1 MTVHL
6 VERKGIY
13 HAVISYKNEAGKWSQ
28 KSKSTGFKVKNNKK
42 NAEKKANAILEKF
55 EKDYNN
61 RCYNIDSD
69 ILFSDFMYNW
79 LEMIKSRVKE
89 NTLHAYTLNVEK
101 HLVPYFEKRNLKLCD
116 LNQRD
121 LQAFINLK
129 LKYVGV
135 NTVIK
140 LHQQIHS
147 ALKYALR
154 MDLVQYNVAER
165 VELPR
170 KTKPN
175 HEYYN
180 AEELNQLLRI
190 SRNTPIESAVILATY
205 YGLRR
210 EEVLGL
216 RYGDIDFVNNTL
228 NIKHTVVLVGSK
240 AKYEDCTKNSSSKRT
255 LPLIPEIK
263 QYLLDLMKKQEA
275 DKEIFGNCYYDSDYI
290 CRYVSGEL
298 LKPSYVSHYFKT
310 MLAKNN
316 LRHIRFHDLRH
327 SAASFLL
334 SSGCDLKEIQ
344 DWLGHSNIS
353 TTADVYSHLQ
363 YKAKVEMS
371 KKIQF
376 DLKLGS

>member
-1 MTVHL
+1 M
-6 VERKGIY
+6 
-13 HAVISYKNEAGKWSQ
+13 
-28 KSKSTGFKVKNNKK
+28 
-42 NAEKKANAILEKF
+42 
-55 EKDYNN
+55 
-61 RCYNIDSD
+61 
-69 ILFSDFMYNW
+69 
-79 LEMIKSRVKE
+79 
-89 NTLHAYTLNVEK
+89 HAYTLNVDK
-101 HLVPYFEKRNLKLCD
+101 HLIPYFEKRKLKLCD

-129 LKYVGV
+129 LKDVGV

-147 ALKYALR
+147 VLKYALR

-180 AEELNQLLRI
+180 TEELKQLLKV
-190 SRNTPIESAVILATY
+190 SKNEPIESAVILATH

-263 QYLLDLMKKQEA
+263 KYLLDLIKKQEA
-275 DKEIFGNCYYDSDYI
+275 DKELYGNCYFDSDYI
-290 CRYVSGEL
+290 CRNVNGEL
-298 LKPSYVSHYFKT
+298 LKPTYVSHYFKT
-310 MLAKNN
+310 MLEKNN

-363 YKAKVEMS
+363 FKAKVEMS

-376 DLKLGS
+376 DLKLDS